1 MDPLAKQERVGL
13 LINGLKLFYKNQ
25 YSSMAIKPVRKP
37 QWSDVTSGPRLDLC
51 IVAEA
56 EG

>member
-37 QWSDVTSGPRLDLC
+37 QWSDLTSGPRLDLC